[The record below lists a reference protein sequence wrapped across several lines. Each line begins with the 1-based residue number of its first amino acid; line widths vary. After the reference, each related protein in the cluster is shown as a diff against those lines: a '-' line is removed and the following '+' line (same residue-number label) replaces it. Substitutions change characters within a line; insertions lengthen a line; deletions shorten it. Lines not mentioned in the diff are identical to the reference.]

1 MKEIGIIVV
10 NFNGEHLLKECF
22 DSIFSQTYK
31 NFDVFMID
39 NNSSDNSLAFI
50 KEDYPNVKIISLKN
64 NIGYGPADNLVIK
77 KLLKKRYKY
86 ILTLNND
93 IKFSKDF
100 IKKQI
105 EIMKKD
111 SQIGVLGPLIYNY
124 PKRGKKNSVYESYG
138 MMDFKVGAPK
148 SIKDINISR
157 TYEVDSLIGCSFLVR
172 REVYEKI
179 GFFDEEFFMYW
190 DDYDFLQRVKKAGFK
205 IKFVPKIKLYHFFG
219 ASSDNTSFPKK
230 YYLTRN
236 RFMLVKKHGKL
247 NEKLIF
253 YMYFA
258 LKLPYTLL
266 TQKNMRNIIFILT
279 GVFDFI
285 IGRKGKRTNF
295 YFFKTL

>member
-1 MKEIGIIVV
+1 M

-205 IKFVPKIKLYHFFG
+205 IKFVPKIKLYHFCG